1 MSKKEPVTKSSG
13 NVFAD
18 LGFPAEE
25 AENMRVR
32 TDLMIAIKA
41 LIKENG
47 WTQKEAAR
55 HFGVSQPRISEI
67 WQGKIERFTV
77 DKLINML
84 AHIGR
89 QVSVEVWVEYHQLAH
104 PLSFQQPHFHTPQL
118 PQRALIPVPVLL

>member
-13 NVFAD
+13 NVFVD

-25 AENMRVR
+25 AENLRVR
-32 TDLMIAIKA
+32 ADLMIAIKA

-77 DKLINML
+77 YKLINML

-89 QVSVEVWVEYHQLAH
+89 QVSVEVVEKA
-104 PLSFQQPHFHTPQL
+104 
-118 PQRALIPVPVLL
+118 A